1 MTRVHESRCEAG
13 QKMGPEAEHN
23 AEHKKGCDTG
33 HQSGSAICKQA
44 RNNKTMEARAGTQ
57 AGLPRWVEDEIRNW
71 ARSQWEGD
79 WPGPRRMAQDEP
91 DVCTFP
97 PLPGHD
103 DDDQPLRIP
112 VNHERARRV
121 HALYEA
127 LPLVER
133 RVVQAETTRRADYGD
148 LPAHLR
154 QEKACR
160 AIGVTL
166 PYYKVALGSFKQ
178 QVWREFK

>member
-1 MTRVHESRCEAG
+1 MMTPIA
-13 QKMGPEAEHN
+13 N
-23 AEHKKGCDTG
+23 D
-33 HQSGSAICKQA
+33 A
-44 RNNKTMEARAGTQ
+44 RSQEGMRAGKARKPIRTSSATQ
-57 AGLPRWVEDEIRNW
+57 AGLPRWVEDEIHNW

-79 WPGPRRMAQDEP
+79 WPGPRRMLHEAPHACE
-91 DVCTFP
+91 FP

-103 DDDQPLRIP
+103 DDDEPLRIP

-133 RVVQAETTRRADYGD
+133 RVVQAEYTRRADYAD
-148 LPAHLR
+148 LSASAR
-154 QEKACR
+154 QDQACPV
-160 AIGVTL
+160 IGIAL

-178 QVWREFK
+178 QVWRIFK